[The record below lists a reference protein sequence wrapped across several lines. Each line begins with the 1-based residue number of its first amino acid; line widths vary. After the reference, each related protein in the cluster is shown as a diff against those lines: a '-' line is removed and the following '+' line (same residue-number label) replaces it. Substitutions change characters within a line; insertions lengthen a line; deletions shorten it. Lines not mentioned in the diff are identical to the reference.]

1 MDEQR
6 DQDAPVIQ
14 GFTPINLPFRSG
26 VDPSRKSNDATTLLE
41 RPEKKKKP
49 VGKASTAACKPR
61 KRNGTETAKPDSV
74 TVNAPK
80 RLRVR
85 RSRSPNFQVEATSP
99 SFPVQ
104 AQGSEPMG
112 ICSRTDERQ
121 VMSQDEDSV
130 FDEALD
136 SIPIDEMDASR
147 SSRVLIE
154 TADNEDFIN
163 MTTTESSPAKGVELW
178 SSSQRPQTTSDNP
191 RLNPS
196 VEPKDESIGI
206 YAIDKFSHINDDDSP
221 MSDQEDCFEV
231 DRNGEK
237 QRISNTGDVLTYKDA
252 EALAQ
257 DLFADEEL
265 DTELLNLSI
274 PSLKRDDGE
283 SPPLTQRTPPR
294 SPAEKAPHTQYSSTS
309 GKRVIRVKFIPKRRE
324 ATAITASKPLSPI
337 SIPKTAPHQI
347 TFAPDGRPIPVVRP
361 PFPASVLPRSP
372 VTGLSPTT
380 VLRTC
385 LRIGE
390 ALNAA
395 SISLRNSVDALV
407 ELYCRIKYSDREP
420 NGYKQFFEF
429 VDLFNPDRS
438 PVLNGVYA
446 IWKGV
451 ELWDF
456 DSRAFLGDKGRGKMA
471 RVLGR
476 IKRGEGGKGWE
487 FTVLSIWEAT
497 WEDVGVVKGIV
508 CA

>member
-1 MDEQR
+1 MNKTGKMDEQR

-14 GFTPINLPFRSG
+14 GFTPINWPFRSS
-26 VDPSRKSNDATTLLE
+26 VDPLRKSNDATTLLE
-41 RPEKKKKP
+41 RPGRKKKP
-49 VGKASTAACKPR
+49 VGKASTAARNPR
-61 KRNGTETAKPDSV
+61 KRNGTETAKSDSV
-74 TVNAPK
+74 IVNPPK

-85 RSRSPNFQVEATSP
+85 RSRSPNFQTEATSL
-99 SFPVQ
+99 SFPAQ
-104 AQGSEPMG
+104 AQGSEPMS
-112 ICSRTDERQ
+112 IRSRTDGRQ
-121 VMSQDEDSV
+121 VTSQDEDSV

-136 SIPIDEMDASR
+136 SLPI
-147 SSRVLIE
+147 
-154 TADNEDFIN
+154 
-163 MTTTESSPAKGVELW
+163 
-178 SSSQRPQTTSDNP
+178 
-191 RLNPS
+191 
-196 VEPKDESIGI
+196 DESIGI
-206 YAIDKFSHINDDDSP
+206 YATDKFCHINDDNSP

-231 DRNGEK
+231 DRNGKK
-237 QRISNTGDVLTYKDA
+237 QRFTNTGDVLIYKDV
-252 EALAQ
+252 EAHAQ
-257 DLFADEEL
+257 DPFADEEL

-283 SPPLTQRTPPR
+283 SPPLTQRTPPG
-294 SPAEKAPHTQYSSTS
+294 SPAQKAPNTHLTS
-309 GKRVIRVKFIPKRRE
+309 GKRRIRVKFIPKREE
-324 ATAITASKPLSPI
+324 ATAKTASNPLSPI
-337 SIPKTAPHQI
+337 SSPNTAPHQI
-347 TFAPDGRPIPVVRP
+347 PFAPDGKPIPVVRP
-361 PFPASVLPRSP
+361 SFPASVLPRSP

-395 SISLRNSVDALV
+395 SISLRNSVDALI
-407 ELYCRIKYSDREP
+407 ELYCRIKYSDREA

-476 IKRGEGGKGWE
+476 MKRGEGGKGWE

-497 WEDVGVVKGIV
+497 WEDVGVVKGII

>member
-1 MDEQR
+1 MNKTGKMDEQR

-14 GFTPINLPFRSG
+14 GFTPINWHFRSS
-26 VDPSRKSNDATTLLE
+26 VDPLRKSNDATTLLE
-41 RPEKKKKP
+41 RPGRKKKP
-49 VGKASTAACKPR
+49 VGKASTAARNPR
-61 KRNGTETAKPDSV
+61 KRNGTETAKSDSV
-74 TVNAPK
+74 IVNPPK

-85 RSRSPNFQVEATSP
+85 RSRSPNFQTEATSL
-99 SFPVQ
+99 SFPAQ
-104 AQGSEPMG
+104 AQGSEPMS
-112 ICSRTDERQ
+112 IRSRTDGRQ
-121 VMSQDEDSV
+121 VTSQDEDSV

-136 SIPIDEMDASR
+136 SLPI
-147 SSRVLIE
+147 
-154 TADNEDFIN
+154 
-163 MTTTESSPAKGVELW
+163 
-178 SSSQRPQTTSDNP
+178 
-191 RLNPS
+191 
-196 VEPKDESIGI
+196 DESIGV
-206 YAIDKFSHINDDDSP
+206 YATDKFFHTNDDNSP

-231 DRNGEK
+231 DRNGKK
-237 QRISNTGDVLTYKDA
+237 QRFTNTGDVLIYKDV
-252 EALAQ
+252 EAHAQ
-257 DLFADEEL
+257 DPFADEEL

-283 SPPLTQRTPPR
+283 SPPLTQRTPPG
-294 SPAEKAPHTQYSSTS
+294 SPAQKAPNTQYTS
-309 GKRVIRVKFIPKRRE
+309 GKRRIRVKFIPKREE
-324 ATAITASKPLSPI
+324 ATAITVSKPLSPI
-337 SIPKTAPHQI
+337 SSPNTASHRIPFT
-347 TFAPDGRPIPVVRP
+347 PDGKSIPVVRP
-361 PFPASVLPRSP
+361 SFPASVLPRSP
-372 VTGLSPTT
+372 VTGLSPAT

-395 SISLRNSVDALV
+395 SISLRNSVDALI

-476 IKRGEGGKGWE
+476 MKRGEGGKGWE
-487 FTVLSIWEAT
+487 FTILSIWEAT
-497 WEDVGVVKGIV
+497 WEDVGVVKGII